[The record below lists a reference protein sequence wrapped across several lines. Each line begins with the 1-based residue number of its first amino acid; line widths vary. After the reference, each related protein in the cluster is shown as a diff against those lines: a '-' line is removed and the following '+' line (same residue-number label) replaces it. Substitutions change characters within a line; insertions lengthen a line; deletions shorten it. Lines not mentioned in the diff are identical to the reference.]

1 MASAGTTGKY
11 SIAVTEKQ
19 EETLTVGPNKPPRL
33 SPKEEGMTAYNY
45 GWKPPTAAQR
55 EAQRVFKETDA
66 KVAMSEYERIQAAFH
81 ANREKLKAER
91 LAREAEAA
99 APKHKNLITAH
110 SPNVRGGLRHR

>member
-1 MASAGTTGKY
+1 
-11 SIAVTEKQ
+11 
-19 EETLTVGPNKPPRL
+19 
-33 SPKEEGMTAYNY
+33 MTAYNY

-81 ANREKLKAER
+81 ANRERLKAER

-99 APKHKNLITAH
+99 ADDDPVVLAVGAVFAAIRVFANKHKMFPPMAVDAFRLDRFEESTA
-110 SPNVRGGLRHR
+110 

>member
-19 EETLTVGPNKPPRL
+19 EETLTVGPNKPLRL

-81 ANREKLKAER
+81 ANRERLKAER

-99 APKHKNLITAH
+99 ARKHKNLITAH
-110 SPNVRGGLRHR
+110 SPNVHGGLRHR